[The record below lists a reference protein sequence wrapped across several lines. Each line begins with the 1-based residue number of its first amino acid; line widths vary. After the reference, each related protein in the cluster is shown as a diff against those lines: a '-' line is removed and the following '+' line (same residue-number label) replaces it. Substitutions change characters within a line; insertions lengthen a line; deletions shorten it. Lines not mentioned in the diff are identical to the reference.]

1 MSFYANQTIWVPKLY
16 RSNLTRIYMKPTYT
30 YTSISLVPRHLSNVK
45 SRYDI
50 DLSIQ
55 IGEGEFKKKLR
66 MPIIPAPMDTIC
78 GIKMCRKFYEN
89 DMLGIIHRF
98 QNIEN
103 RLDEYRSLIND
114 EMDVIVAVGLDEED
128 IVSQFYQLG
137 AKYFI
142 LDVANGFN
150 SSVKPMIRNIK
161 SREDTF
167 IICGNVASCEGFSYL
182 SDLGVDAI
190 RVGIGNGSMCSTSIM
205 TGIGQGI
212 VTALEECKNQKDASG
227 STSLIIAD
235 GGVTNVGDIAKAL
248 GLGADLVMMGKM
260 FAGTKEAEG
269 NVLKYDGT
277 LYKAYRGSASF
288 AVQAKHEANPN
299 FIEGDETI
307 VKYKGSVQNII
318 NEIEAGLR
326 SSFSYMGA
334 HDLVSFQK
342 NTDWVLYTLDQ
353 KLFKTNN

>member
-1 MSFYANQTIWVPKLY
+1 M
-16 RSNLTRIYMKPTYT
+16 MKPTYT

-45 SRYDI
+45 SRHDI
-50 DLSIQ
+50 NLSIQ
-55 IGEGEFKKKLR
+55 MGTGEFAKTLR
-66 MPIIPAPMDTIC
+66 MPILPAPMDTIC
-78 GIKMCRKFYEN
+78 GIKMCRKFFEN

-98 QNIEN
+98 QAIEN
-103 RLDEYRSLIND
+103 RINEYRSIIND
-114 EMDVIVAVGLDEED
+114 KMDVIVAVGLDEED
-128 IVSQFYQLG
+128 TVAQFIELG

-150 SSVKPMIRNIK
+150 RSVEPMIDYIK
-161 SREDTF
+161 SIRNTF
-167 IICGNVASCEGFSYL
+167 VICGNVASREGFTYL

-212 VTALEECKNQKDASG
+212 VTALEECKNQKEASG
-227 STSLIIAD
+227 SKSLIIAD

-288 AVQAKHEANPN
+288 GVQVKHKEVPN

-334 HDLVSFQK
+334 HHLSAFQK
-342 NTDWVLYTLDQ
+342 NADWVLYTLDP
-353 KLFKTNN
+353 KLFKTTN

>member
-1 MSFYANQTIWVPKLY
+1 MN
-16 RSNLTRIYMKPTYT
+16 PTYT
-30 YTSISLVPRHLSNVK
+30 YTSISLVPRHLSNVM
-45 SRYDI
+45 SRHDI

-55 IGEGEFKKKLR
+55 IGSGEFAKKLR
-66 MPIIPAPMDTIC
+66 MPILPAPMDTIC
-78 GIKMCRKFYEN
+78 GLKMCRKFFEN

-98 QNIEN
+98 QGNEE
-103 RLDEYRSLIND
+103 RLAEYRSLTQDKMN
-114 EMDVIVAVGLDEED
+114 VIVAVGLGEEEM
-128 IVSQFYQLG
+128 VSRFYDLG

-150 SSVKPMIRNIK
+150 SSVEPMIDHIR
-161 SREDTF
+161 SRENTF
-167 IICGNVASCEGFSYL
+167 IICGNVASQEGFAYL
-182 SDLGVDAI
+182 SELGVDAI

-205 TGIGQGI
+205 TGVGQGI
-212 VTALEECKNQKDASG
+212 VTALEECKNQKEKSG
-227 STSLIIAD
+227 SKSLIIAD

-288 AVQAKHEANPN
+288 AVQAKHKENPN

-307 VKYKGSVQNII
+307 VKYKGSAQNII

-334 HDLVSFQK
+334 HDLISFQE
-342 NTDWVLYTLDQ
+342 NSNWAVYRLDE
-353 KLFKTNN
+353 KLFK

>member
-1 MSFYANQTIWVPKLY
+1 MN
-16 RSNLTRIYMKPTYT
+16 PTYT
-30 YTSISLVPRHLSNVK
+30 YTSISLVPRHLSNVM
-45 SRYDI
+45 SRHDI

-55 IGEGEFKKKLR
+55 IGSGEFTKKLR

-78 GIKMCRKFYEN
+78 GLKMCKKFHEN

-98 QNIEN
+98 QSLEN
-103 RLDEYRSLIND
+103 RLDEYHSLTGD
-114 EMDVIVAVGLDEED
+114 QMDVIVAVGLGEEE
-128 IVSQFYQLG
+128 IVSQFYSLD
-137 AKYFI
+137 ARYFI
-142 LDVANGFN
+142 LDIANGFN
-150 SSVKPMIRNIK
+150 SSVEPMIKHIQSK
-161 SREDTF
+161 KDTF
-167 IICGNVASCEGFSYL
+167 VICGNVASREGFAYL

-212 VTALEECKNQKDASG
+212 VTALEECKNQKESSG
-227 STSLIIAD
+227 SSSLIIAD

-288 AVQAKHEANPN
+288 AVQAKHKENPN
-299 FIEGDETI
+299 YVEGDETI

-334 HDLVSFQK
+334 HDLTSFQE
-342 NTDWVLYTLDQ
+342 NADWVLYTLDQ
-353 KLFKTNN
+353 KLFKANN

>member
-1 MSFYANQTIWVPKLY
+1 
-16 RSNLTRIYMKPTYT
+16 MKPTYT
-30 YTSISLVPRHLSNVK
+30 YTSISLVPRHLSNVR

-50 DLSIQ
+50 DLSVQ
-55 IGEGEFKKKLR
+55 IGGGDSSKKLR
-66 MPIIPAPMDTIC
+66 MPILPSPMDTIC
-78 GIKMCRKFYEN
+78 GIKMCRKFHEN
-89 DMLGIIHRF
+89 DMLGIVHRF
-98 QNIEN
+98 QSLEN
-103 RLDEYRSLIND
+103 RIDEYRSLKND
-114 EMDVIVAVGLDEED
+114 QMDAVIAVGLDEED
-128 IVSQFYQLG
+128 IVSQFYRLG
-137 AKYFI
+137 AQYYI

-150 SSVKPMIRNIK
+150 SSVEPMIRHIK
-161 SREDTF
+161 SLDNTF
-167 IICGNVASCEGFSYL
+167 AICGNVATNEGFAYL

-205 TGIGQGI
+205 TGVGQGI
-212 VTALEECKNQKDASG
+212 VTALEECKSEKDKSG
-227 STSLIIAD
+227 SKSLIIAD

-288 AVQAKHEANPN
+288 GVQAKHKENPN

-334 HDLVSFQK
+334 LDLVSFQK
-342 NTDWVLYTLDQ
+342 NADWVLYTLDP
-353 KLFKTNN
+353 KLFKTKI

>member
-1 MSFYANQTIWVPKLY
+1 MS
-16 RSNLTRIYMKPTYT
+16 
-30 YTSISLVPRHLSNVK
+30 RH
-45 SRYDI
+45 DI
-50 DLSIQ
+50 DLSVQ
-55 IGEGEFKKKLR
+55 IGTGKFAKNLR
-66 MPIIPAPMDTIC
+66 MPILPAPMDTIC

-89 DMLGIIHRF
+89 EMLGIIHRF
-98 QNIEN
+98 QSVEN
-103 RLDEYRSLIND
+103 RLDEYSSLTRD
-114 EMDVIVAVGLDEED
+114 QMDVIVAVGLAEEE
-128 IVSQFYQLG
+128 ITSQFYDLG
-137 AKYFI
+137 VKYFI

-150 SSVKPMIRNIK
+150 SSVEPMIRQIK
-161 SREDTF
+161 SKNGTYV
-167 IICGNVASCEGFSYL
+167 ICGNVASREGFAYL

-205 TGIGQGI
+205 TGVGQGI
-212 VTALEECKNQKDASG
+212 VTALEECKNQKDQSG
-227 STSLIIAD
+227 SKSLIIAD

-248 GLGADLVMMGKM
+248 GLGADLVMMGRM

-288 AVQAKHEANPN
+288 AVQAKHKETPH

-318 NEIEAGLR
+318 NEVEAGLR

-334 HDLVSFQK
+334 NDLASFQE
-342 NTDWVLYTLDQ
+342 NAEWVVYTLEQ
-353 KLFKTNN
+353 KLFKTNK

>member
-1 MSFYANQTIWVPKLY
+1 MLKGLSMN
-16 RSNLTRIYMKPTYT
+16 PTYT
-30 YTSISLVPRHLSNVK
+30 YSSISLVPRHLSNVM
-45 SRYDI
+45 SRHDI

-55 IGEGEFKKKLR
+55 IGAGEFAKKLR
-66 MPIIPAPMDTIC
+66 MPIMPAPMDTIC
-78 GIKMCRKFYEN
+78 GIKMCRNFYKN
-89 DMLGIIHRF
+89 NMLGIIHRF
-98 QNIEN
+98 QTLEN
-103 RLDEYRSLIND
+103 RLDEYRSLLKD
-114 EMDVIVAVGLDEED
+114 QMDVIAAVGLGEED
-128 IVSQFYQLG
+128 IVSQFYGLG

-150 SSVKPMIRNIK
+150 SSVEPMIRSIK
-161 SREDTF
+161 SKEDAF
-167 IICGNVASCEGFSYL
+167 VICGNVASREGFAYL

-212 VTALEECKNQKDASG
+212 VTALEECKNQKDKSG
-227 STSLIIAD
+227 SNSLICAD

-248 GLGADLVMMGKM
+248 GLGADLVMMGRM

-269 NVLKYDGT
+269 NVLKYNGT

-288 AVQAKHEANPN
+288 AVQAKHKENPN

-334 HDLVSFQK
+334 HDLASFQE
-342 NTDWVLYTLDQ
+342 NAAWVVYTLEQ
-353 KLFKTNN
+353 KLFKTNNYPEK

>member
-1 MSFYANQTIWVPKLY
+1 
-16 RSNLTRIYMKPTYT
+16 MKPTYT
-30 YTSISLVPRHLSNVK
+30 YTSISLVPRHLSNVR

-55 IGEGEFKKKLR
+55 IGAGEFAKKLR

-78 GIKMCRKFYEN
+78 GIKMCRKFHEN

-98 QNIEN
+98 QTLEN
-103 RLDEYRSLIND
+103 RVAEFRSLIND
-114 EMDVIVAVGLDEED
+114 QMDAVVAVGLGEED
-128 IVSQFYQLG
+128 IVSQFYRLG
-137 AKYFI
+137 AKYYI

-150 SSVKPMIRNIK
+150 SSVEPMIRSIK
-161 SREDTF
+161 AREDTF
-167 IICGNVASCEGFSYL
+167 IICGNVASREGFAYL

-205 TGIGQGI
+205 TGVGQGI
-212 VTALEECKNQKDASG
+212 VTALEECKSQKDKSG
-227 STSLIIAD
+227 SSALIIAD
-235 GGVTNVGDIAKAL
+235 GGVTNVGDVAKAL
-248 GLGADLVMMGKM
+248 GLGADLVMMGRM

-269 NVLKYDGT
+269 NVLKYNGT

-288 AVQAKHEANPN
+288 AVQAKRKETPN

-334 HDLVSFQK
+334 HDLASFQK
-342 NTDWVLYTLDQ
+342 NADWVLYTLD
-353 KLFKTNN
+353 